1 MSDRSRD
8 SSLGHIVGSS
18 RALGKA
24 REVARQAAQDGTS
37 VFIVGESG
45 TGKELF
51 ARAIHA
57 ASHRRRQPF
66 LPIDCSSIP
75 RAQLEVDLFGGTSGI
90 FTGAARNGKA
100 KKSAL
105 VRAGTVFLD
114 EIGAMP
120 LATQGKLLHVLQ
132 ERQLMGVCGATPQP
146 VVCGV
151 VAATACDPE
160 TLVAQGRLRREL
172 CYRLDVVRIVVPP
185 LRERPEDIPLLL
197 AHYWRHKSRD
207 FGLMTQLSVNAL
219 RILEAYPWP
228 RNVREL
234 IEVVEHLL
242 RESRKLVLEPEDLP
256 APIVT
261 AAERWRLISACRLA
275 QGNHTTAA
283 RLLGMARTSFHRKL
297 GAHRLLDP
305 DVA

>member
-18 RALGKA
+18 PALGKA

-37 VFIVGESG
+37 VVIVGESG

-57 ASHRRRQPF
+57 VSHRRHQPF
-66 LPIDCSSIP
+66 LAIDCSPIP
-75 RAQLEVDLFGGTSGI
+75 REQLEADLFGGTSGT
-90 FTGAARNGKA
+90 FTGAARNGKG

-105 VRAGTVFLD
+105 ARAGTIFLD

-120 LATQGKLLHVLQ
+120 LATQGKLLRGLQ
-132 ERQLMGVCGATPQP
+132 ERQLLGVCGASPQP

-151 VAATACDPE
+151 IAATARDPE
-160 TLVAQGRLRREL
+160 TLVAQGRLRRDL

-197 AHYWRHKSRD
+197 AHYWRHKSQD
-207 FGLMTQLSVNAL
+207 FGLMAQLSANAL
-219 RILEAYPWP
+219 RILETYPWP

-256 APIVT
+256 APIVA
-261 AAERWRLISACRLA
+261 AAERWRLTSACRLA
-275 QGNHTTAA
+275 QGNHTKAA
-283 RLLGMARTSFHRKL
+283 RLLGMARTSFYRKL
-297 GAHRLLDP
+297 KAHGLLDP
-305 DVA
+305 DVV

>member
-1 MSDRSRD
+1 MSDRSRS

-18 RALGKA
+18 PALGKA

-57 ASHRRRQPF
+57 VSHRRHQPF
-66 LPIDCSSIP
+66 LPVDCASIP
-75 RAQLEVDLFGGTSGI
+75 REQLETDLFGGTSGT
-90 FTGAARNGKA
+90 FTGARNGKG

-105 VRAGTVFLD
+105 ARAGTIFLD
-114 EIGAMP
+114 EIGTMS
-120 LATQGKLLHVLQ
+120 LATQGRLLHVLQ
-132 ERQLMGVCGATPQP
+132 ERQLMGVCGASPQP

-151 VAATACDPE
+151 IAATACDPE
-160 TLVAQGRLRREL
+160 TLVAQGRLRRDL

-197 AHYWRHKSRD
+197 AHYWRHKSQD
-207 FGLMTQLSVNAL
+207 FGLTAQLSANAL

-256 APIVT
+256 APIVA
-261 AAERWRLISACRLA
+261 AAERWTLTSACRLA
-275 QGNHTTAA
+275 QGNHTKAA
-283 RLLGMARTSFHRKL
+283 RLLGIARTSFHRKL
-297 GAHRLLDP
+297 KAHGLLDP
-305 DVA
+305 DVV